1 MLKVK
6 GLVKDKGVEGRTWSY
21 RSQAAAD
28 CHTTTRQLLIAQI
41 WGADY
46 VPVLHV
52 SYFSLIENILQ
63 NGFYLHFTDRK
74 WSLERLSL

>member
-6 GLVKDKGVEGRTWSY
+6 GLVKDEGEEGRTWSY
-21 RSQAAAD
+21 RSQATAD
-28 CHTTTRQLLIAQI
+28 CHTTTWQLVTAQV

-46 VPVLHV
+46 VPVLHM
-52 SYFSLIENILQ
+52 SYFSLIKKILQ
-63 NGFYLHFTDRK
+63 NGFYLHFTDRR